1 MRNPAKGRPH
11 LLLWESCWS
20 ALQSMRPAFSQ
31 VATFM
36 WFATVVFGM
45 MVRPDVLG
53 VTSIVRGLNLR
64 PKCYASLCKFFHSR
78 AIKLDQLVVLWA

>member
-1 MRNPAKGRPH
+1 
-11 LLLWESCWS
+11 
-20 ALQSMRPAFSQ
+20 MRPAFSH

-36 WFATVVFGM
+36 WFSTIVFGM

-64 PKCYASLCKFFHSR
+64 RNCYASLRKFFHSD
-78 AIKLDQLVVLWA
+78 AIELDQLVVLWARTVLL

>member
-1 MRNPAKGRPH
+1 
-11 LLLWESCWS
+11 
-20 ALQSMRPAFSQ
+20 MRPAFSH

-45 MVRPDVLG
+45 IVRSDALG

-64 PKCYASLCKFFHSR
+64 PKCYSSIMAETGGLLSFKGRNSV
-78 AIKLDQLVVLWA
+78 Q